1 MYRKILVPVDGSPLG
16 EAALEHAARV
26 ARAFGSKLI
35 LLQVATSVPIA
46 TADPMVATG
55 AEVAITLE
63 SMDAAEDDAEEYL
76 GQLSGYPILEGLTVS
91 TTVLRGAPAEEIVR
105 YAQAERVDMIAMSTH
120 GRSGLG
126 RLVFGSVADEVLRR
140 AGVPIL
146 LVRPLP
152 EHEKGEPREG
162 GL

>member
-1 MYRKILVPVDGSPLG
+1 MYREILVPLDGSTLG
-16 EAALEHAARV
+16 EAALEHAAQV
-26 ARAFGSKLI
+26 GRAFGSKLI

-46 TADPMVATG
+46 AADPMIATG

-63 SMDAAEDDAEEYL
+63 SMEAAEDDAEEYL
-76 GQLSGYPILEGLTVS
+76 AQVSRYPILEGLTVS
-91 TTVLRGAPAEEIVR
+91 TMVLRGAPAEEIVR
-105 YAQAERVDMIAMSTH
+105 YAQAEGVDMIAMSTH

-126 RLVFGSVADEVLRR
+126 RLVFGSVADEVLRG

-146 LVRPLP
+146 LVRPLHG
-152 EHEKGEPREG
+152 HEKDEPRG